1 VAGVGMCR
9 RSLGKTNM
17 SVIALILILVV
28 LGVVAYF
35 VNTSAK
41 INGTFKWL
49 INAVLIVVAV
59 LLILTAFGVWDE
71 LKGMKVPKI

>member
-1 VAGVGMCR
+1 
-9 RSLGKTNM
+9 M
-17 SVIALILILVV
+17 SVMVLILILVV